1 MSRTFSEELKYAR
14 EHGYA
19 VGAFNIFNYTS
30 AKAVVESAEERDL
43 PVIIQTSVKT
53 VKFFGAEYLGS
64 MLRGLK
70 EKASVNVLIHLDHCR
85 EQDVARACVDA
96 GWDAI
101 MFDGSKLPYEENIAE
116 TRKAADY
123 AHEHGVE
130 IEGELG
136 KIVGVEEDIVVK
148 EGDAS
153 FVTYDESV
161 DFVERSGID
170 AYAPGIGTAHGV
182 YKGIPKINFSLV
194 EELGQK
200 METPIVIHGGTGLS
214 EETFLRLIRTG
225 GAKVNV
231 STALKH
237 AYLDNAKEFLKE
249 NPDVSEPL
257 TYDGFLKEKLKEVIG
272 YHMDIFGKERR

>member
-1 MSRTFSEELKYAR
+1 MARTFSEELKYAR

-30 AKAVVESAEERDL
+30 AKAVVEAAEERDL

-53 VKFFGAEYLGS
+53 VKFFGAEYLGG
-64 MLRGLK
+64 MLRDLK
-70 EKASVNVLIHLDHCR
+70 AKAKVNMLIHLDHCR

-123 AHEHGVE
+123 AHAHGVD

-136 KIVGVEEDIVVK
+136 KIVGVEEDIVVA
-148 EGDAS
+148 EGES
-153 FVTYDESV
+153 VTITYDESV
-161 DFVERSGID
+161 DFVERTAID

-182 YKGIPKINFSLV
+182 YKGIPKINFDLV
-194 EELGQK
+194 QELGEK
-200 METPIVIHGGTGLS
+200 MDTPIVIHGGTGLS
-214 EETFLRLIRTG
+214 EETFQRLIKSG

-237 AYLDNAKEFLKE
+237 AYLDNAREFLQD
-249 NPDVSEPL
+249 NADVSEPL
-257 TYDGFLKEKLKEVIG
+257 TYDGFLKEKIKETVG
-272 YHMDIFGKERR
+272 YHMDIFGKGRH